1 VRRGSIVQ
9 LVVLGAII
17 GAASAAV
24 ALLIPWLPPAAS
36 VERDR
41 IDVVFWVVTTI
52 CMGIFSLVAA
62 VSIYSV
68 LKFRA
73 RPDDDSDGPPIH
85 GHTGLE
91 IVWTAVPAVLVTVIA
106 IVSAI
111 ELARNDTVPADAL
124 PVQVTAQQFAWK
136 FQYPKN
142 GNVTSP
148 VLRLPLNQAVELDMK
163 SLDVI
168 HSFWV
173 PEFGQKQ
180 DVVPGLTTH
189 LVITPT
195 AQGTFPLICT
205 ELCGLGHALMRSQ
218 AVVMPQGKFAAWV
231 KSAKHGTSGAAGGK
245 AAFAANGC
253 SSCHTFKPAGA
264 TGKIGPDLDNLPQYA
279 KKAGKPLD
287 AFIRESIVNPNAYIA
302 PGYSANVMPN
312 TFGTL
317 PKSQLD
323 ALVTFLS
330 GSGTKGG
337 A

>member
-9 LVVLGAII
+9 LVVLGTII

-24 ALLIPWLPPAAS
+24 ALLIPWLPPTAS
-36 VERDR
+36 VERHR

-52 CMGIFSLVAA
+52 CMAIFSLVAA

-91 IVWTAVPAVLVTVIA
+91 IAWTAVPAILVTVIA
-106 IVSAI
+106 IVSGI
-111 ELARNDTVPADAL
+111 ELARNTHVPANAM

-136 FQYPKN
+136 FQYPKS
-142 GNVTSP
+142 GNVISP
-148 VLRLPLNQAVELDMK
+148 VLRLPLHKPVELNMQ

-195 AQGTFPLICT
+195 ELGTYPLICT

-218 AVVMPQGKFAAWV
+218 AVVMPPGRFAAWV
-231 KSAKHGTSGAAGGK
+231 KLAKQGTSAAAGGK
-245 AAFAANGC
+245 SVFAANGC
-253 SSCHTFKPAGA
+253 SSCHTFKPAAA
-264 TGKIGPDLDNLPQYA
+264 TGKIGPDLDNLAAYA

-287 AFIRESIVNPNAYIA
+287 QFIRESIVNPNAYIA
-302 PGYSANVMPN
+302 PGYSANVMPS

-323 ALVTFLS
+323 ALVAFLS
-330 GSGTKGG
+330 GSGKKAGT
-337 A
+337 